1 MTPAQTKIKEWR
13 LDPVLFVRDNFKV
26 EPDLWQADALRAM
39 GGEYNPRRRMCM
51 KACTGPGKST
61 VLAWGGLH
69 RLSCFADKGEHPK
82 GAAISGEGKDN
93 LRDNLWAELA
103 KWRARSEFLTSAFE
117 WTNEKIF
124 SREHKET
131 WFLSARS
138 YAKDA
143 DAEAVGRSVS
153 GLHSLYP
160 FILLDEIGDMP
171 ITLSQ
176 KASPRFTGSVKD
188 GAIFAAGNPTSS
200 NGLLYHICQSETAQW
215 LIITI
220 TADPDDPKR
229 TPRVDIEHA
238 RAEIAKYGKDNPW
251 IMATILGQF
260 PPVGFN
266 NLLSVDEVNIAMNRH
281 YDEESY
287 SFAQKRLGIDAARF
301 GDDPW
306 CIFARQGLRAYM
318 PVEMRNPR
326 SHEVAA
332 RVAMAKAKWGSEVEF
347 FDGTGGYAAGAVDA
361 MIQAGHSPIEI
372 HFSGKARDPRFF
384 NKRSEI
390 MFLCAEW
397 IKRGGWLPKDPGMVR
412 ELTAPTFTF
421 QDGKF
426 RIEEKEQIKKRI
438 NCSTNK
444 FDSLAL
450 TFSHPEM
457 PSSTAE
463 YPFNQHNGKLLS
475 EYDPF
480 EYKIV

>member
-1 MTPAQTKIKEWR
+1 MTAGERIRQWR
-13 LDPVLFVRDNFKV
+13 LDPVLFVRNNFNV

-39 GGEYNPRRRMCM
+39 GGEYNPRRRICM
-51 KACTGPGKST
+51 RACTGPGKST
-61 VLAWGGLH
+61 VLAWGGWH
-69 RLSCFADKGEHPK
+69 RLACFADKGEHPK

-103 KWRARSEFLTSAFE
+103 KWRSRSEFLSQAFE
-117 WTNEKIF
+117 WTNERIF
-124 SREHKET
+124 SRDHKET

-143 DAEAVGRSVS
+143 DAEAIGRSVS
-153 GLHSLYP
+153 GLHSRYP

-171 ITLSQ
+171 ITVGQKSSQ
-176 KASPRFTGSVKD
+176 IFTGSAKD
-188 GAIFAAGNPTSS
+188 AAIMAAGNPTSS
-200 NGLLYHICQSETAQW
+200 NGLLYHVCQMEADEW
-215 LIITI
+215 VIIVI

-238 RAEIAKYGKDNPW
+238 RSEIKKYGKDNPW
-251 IMATILGQF
+251 VMATILGLF

-266 NLLSVDEVNIAMNRH
+266 NLLSIDEVEKAMARVYLPEAYEH
-281 YDEESY
+281 
-287 SFAQKRLGIDAARF
+287 AQKRLGIDAARF

-306 CIFARQGLRAYM
+306 MIFPRQGLRAFM

-326 SHEVAA
+326 SNEVAA
-332 RVAMAKAKWGSEVEF
+332 RVAAAKARWGSEVEF
-347 FDGTGGYAAGAVDA
+347 FDGTGGYAAGAIDA
-361 MIQAGHSPIEI
+361 MIQAGHSPVEVA
-372 HFSGKARDPRFF
+372 FSGKANDPRFF

-397 IKRGGWLPKDPGMVR
+397 VKRGGQLPKDNGLKR
-412 ELTAPTFTF
+412 ELTTPTYTF

-426 RIEEKEQIKKRI
+426 RVEEKEQIRKRL

-450 TFSHPEM
+450 TFSYPDM
-457 PSSTAE
+457 PSSTTNF
-463 YPFNQHNGKLLS
+463 PFVSEKGRLLH
-475 EYDPF
+475 EYDP
-480 EYKIV
+480 YADKNI